1 MTHHELPQSPF
12 PLLPLRNGVLFPG
25 TVITVPVGRARSIAL
40 IEALEP
46 GKSII
51 GIAVQRDARVVDPE
65 LSDLQSIGTYARVR
79 QVRRTGDRNYQVVL
93 EGLGRFKLGT
103 LLHSQ
108 AYWTVD
114 GEVLPDLI
122 DDPAEARLL
131 AESLGT
137 QVREQLQE
145 VAPDVVASFG
155 QWIEMLGRADEP
167 GLLADRVAAALGLD
181 TEKEVQVL
189 LTREASERLRLVTR
203 LLVEARTMA
212 ELRKKIESEVRKGLS
227 SGQREV
233 LLRQQLRA
241 IQKELGEEPK
251 SDDLAGLRERLDRA
265 ELPEEVRAVADRE
278 LRRIEGMQSAQAE
291 YNVIRTYLEWIADL
305 PWSVRA
311 EAEIDLNA
319 VAAKLDADHF
329 GLDEVKKRIL
339 EHMAVLKVSGNSRAT
354 ILCLAGPPGVGKT
367 SLGQSIADATGRPFV
382 RIALGGVR
390 DEAEIRGHRRTYV
403 GALPGRLI
411 NAMKKAGKKNPV
423 ILLDE
428 IDKLGQGWMGS
439 PEAAL
444 LEVLDPE
451 QNRTFT
457 DHYMELPF
465 DLSEV
470 TFIVTANSL
479 ETLSA
484 PLRDRLEIIEISGY
498 TAEEKL
504 HIAKDHLLPKQL
516 TAHAIGEGTLNVSD
530 DAMRAIIRDYTRE
543 AGVRQ
548 LTREL
553 TKLCRALTLEFARSS
568 DEKRARAN
576 IEAADL
582 HKYLGK
588 VRFISEVAERTAV
601 PGVATGLAWTPV
613 GGDILFI
620 ETSRM
625 PGKGHLEIT
634 GQLGDVMKESARA
647 ALTYVRSNADAL
659 GVDASFL
666 ASQDLHIHVPAGAVP
681 KDGPSAGVTI
691 FTALTSLLTGRRV
704 RPDTAMTGECTLRG
718 RVLPVGGI
726 KSKVLAA
733 HRAGLS
739 RVILPQRNARDLDDV
754 PADVRDQMEFI
765 FAEDMAQV
773 LAAALEP
780 GLLATKPKSD
790 MDPDDDASGAQGP
803 ETPRAPGLI
812 G

>member
-1 MTHHELPQSPF
+1 MTYPELPKSPF

-40 IEALEP
+40 IESLEP
-46 GKSII
+46 GKSIL
-51 GIAVQRDARVVDPE
+51 GIAVQRDARVVDPQ
-65 LSDLQSIGTYARVR
+65 LADLQSIGTYARVR

-93 EGLGRFKLGT
+93 EGLGRFKLGNIV
-103 LLHSQ
+103 HSSPF
-108 AYWTVD
+108 WMVE
-114 GEVLPDLI
+114 GEVLPDLVTN
-122 DDPAEARLL
+122 PAEARAL
-131 AESLGT
+131 AEALGG

-145 VAPDVVASFG
+145 VAPDVVANFS
-155 QWIEMLGRADEP
+155 QWIETLGRAEDP

-181 TEKEVQVL
+181 TEKEVGVL
-189 LTREASERLRLVTR
+189 MTREVGERLRLVTR
-203 LLVEARTMA
+203 LLIEARTMA
-212 ELRKKIESEVRKGLS
+212 DLRKKIESEVRRGLS

-233 LLRQQLRA
+233 LLRQQMRA
-241 IQKELGEEPK
+241 IQKELGEEK
-251 SDDLAGLRERLDRA
+251 TDDLAVLRERLDKA
-265 ELPEEVRAVADRE
+265 GLPEEVRTVADKE
-278 LRRIEGMQSAQAE
+278 LRRLDSMNSAQAE
-291 YNVIRTYLEWIADL
+291 YNVIRTYLEWISEL
-305 PWSVRA
+305 PWSARA
-311 EAEIDLNA
+311 NEEIDLDK
-319 VAAKLDADHF
+319 VAAKLDADHY

-339 EHMAVLKVSGNSRAT
+339 EHMAVLKVSGTARAT

-411 NAMKKAGKKNPV
+411 HALKKAGKKNAV

-428 IDKLGQGWMGS
+428 IDKLGQSWMGS

-451 QNRTFT
+451 QNKTFT
-457 DHYMELPF
+457 DHYLELPF

-484 PLRDRLEIIEISGY
+484 PLRDRLEIIEVSGY

-504 HIAKDHLLPKQL
+504 HIGKQHLLPRQL
-516 TAHAIGEGTLNVSD
+516 TTHAIAEGTLRVSD
-530 DAMRAIIRDYTRE
+530 EAMRAIIRDYTRE

-568 DEKRARAN
+568 DEKPARLA
-576 IEAADL
+576 IEPADL

-588 VRFISEVAERTAV
+588 VRFISEVAERTSV

-659 GVDASFL
+659 GIDAGFL
-666 ASQDLHIHVPAGAVP
+666 NTQDLHIH
-681 KDGPSAGVTI
+681 
-691 FTALTSLLTGRRV
+691 
-704 RPDTAMTGECTLRG
+704 
-718 RVLPVGGI
+718 
-726 KSKVLAA
+726 
-733 HRAGLS
+733 
-739 RVILPQRNARDLDDV
+739 V

-765 FAEDMAQV
+765 FAEDMTQV

-780 GLLATKPKSD
+780 SLLGAKPKGD
-790 MDPDDDASGAQGP
+790 MDPHEETDALADNSG
-803 ETPRAPGLI
+803 ETPRAQA
-812 G
+812 

>member
-1 MTHHELPQSPF
+1 MTHHELPESPF

-46 GKSII
+46 GKSVI

-93 EGLGRFKLGT
+93 EGLGRFQLGA

-108 AYWTVD
+108 TYWTVE
-114 GEVLPDLI
+114 GEALPDLVN
-122 DDPAEARLL
+122 DPAEARLL

-155 QWIEMLGRADEP
+155 QWIEMLGRADDP

-212 ELRKKIESEVRKGLS
+212 ELRKKIESEVRKGLN

-241 IQKELGEEPK
+241 IQKELGDEPRG
-251 SDDLAGLRERLDRA
+251 DDLGALRERLGRA
-265 ELPEEVRAVADRE
+265 ELPEEVRSVADRE
-278 LRRIEGMQSAQAE
+278 LRRLEGMQSAQAE

-305 PWSVRA
+305 PWSTRA
-311 EAEIDLNA
+311 EAEIDLDA
-319 VAAKLDADHF
+319 VARKLDADHF

-411 NAMKKAGKKNPV
+411 HAMKKAGKKNAV

-504 HIAKDHLLPKQL
+504 HIARNHLLPKQL
-516 TAHAIGEGTLNVSD
+516 AAHAIAEGTLGVSD
-530 DAMRAIIRDYTRE
+530 EALRAIIRDYTRE

-576 IEAADL
+576 LEAPDL
-582 HKYLGK
+582 HRYLGK

-647 ALTYVRSNADAL
+647 ALTYVRSNADTL

-739 RVILPQRNARDLDDV
+739 RVILPQRNARDIDDV

-780 GLLATKPKSD
+780 GLLASKAKGD
-790 MDPDDDASGAQGP
+790 LDPDEDAGAQSSG
-803 ETPRAPGLI
+803 ETPRAQA
-812 G
+812 